1 MRTYIIAFG
10 LIGLYILCA
19 PDGQPVWVN
28 LSAGMICM
36 AVAMAV
42 TGPDKA
48 PNTAVMIFRVV
59 AQVMPYVMLLTGI
72 GFSAYGV
79 SLYTRGPET
88 GTLGGAE
95 VVSMLDET
103 LPLMFCLT
111 GVTLILASGAQLYL
125 RRSQQG

>member
-10 LIGLYILCA
+10 LIGLYTLCA
-19 PDGQPVWVN
+19 PAGQSVWAN
-28 LSAGMICM
+28 LAAGILCM
-36 AVAMAV
+36 AVAVAV
-42 TGPDKA
+42 TGLYKTPK
-48 PNTAVMIFRVV
+48 TAIRIAHVV
-59 AQVMPYVMLLTGI
+59 ALVMPYVMLLTGI
-72 GFSAYGV
+72 AFSGYSV
-79 SLYTRGPET
+79 SLYVRGPET

-95 VVSMLDET
+95 VVSVLDTT

>member
-1 MRTYIIAFG
+1 MRTFVIAFG
-10 LIGLYILCA
+10 LAGLYILCA
-19 PDGQPVWVN
+19 PAGQPVWEN
-28 LSAGMICM
+28 LAAGMICM

-48 PNTAVMIFRVV
+48 PKAAVMIFR
-59 AQVMPYVMLLTGI
+59 VMPYVMLLTGI

-88 GTLGGAE
+88 MTMGGAE

-103 LPLMFCLT
+103 LPLIFCLT

-125 RRSQQG
+125 RISQQG